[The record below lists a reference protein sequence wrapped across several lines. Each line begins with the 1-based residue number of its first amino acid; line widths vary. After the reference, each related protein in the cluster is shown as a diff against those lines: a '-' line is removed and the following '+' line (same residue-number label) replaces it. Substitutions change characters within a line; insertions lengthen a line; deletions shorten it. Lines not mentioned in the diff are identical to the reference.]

1 MEALGTSDDAAD
13 VNYPNEW
20 ESLHLREVESVH
32 FLRRHSKILESIGG

>member
-20 ESLHLREVESVH
+20 ESLHLRDYSEIVPA
-32 FLRRHSKILESIGG
+32 K